1 MALRALAS
9 RRLPAVAAAPLRGA
23 LAPAGL
29 VTSRR
34 PRVADSRHERNLA
47 SKAAVSKM
55 GALAVDPLKMNTTV
69 QGVEYAITGLDRLV
83 NWARKSSLWPM
94 TFGLA

>member
-1 MALRALAS
+1 VIAS
-9 RRLPAVAAAPLRGA
+9 RRPQL
-23 LAPAGL
+23 
-29 VTSRR
+29 
-34 PRVADSRHERNLA
+34 ADSRHERNLA

-69 QGVEYAITGLDRLV
+69 QGVEDAITGLERLV
-83 NWARKSSLWPM
+83 NWARKSSRWPM